1 MATAEDGSTPP
12 FWPWTHAYV
21 INLERRPDRLR
32 SVREWSAQLG
42 VSIERVAA
50 VDGAAAEPAPTV
62 LDPLWDPTPSLQWHR
77 GAAASAARAGAP
89 RAALRMTPGEVGCA
103 LSHVALWRRIAAL
116 GGDARARAHGVLV
129 LEDDARPRFSRR
141 GPPGFAAALGALWP
155 RVPPAS
161 EIVYLGLCDR
171 GRRRARGLPAGV
183 FAPTYG
189 WCTHAMVVWPAAAAR
204 LLERLPVRGPVDTW
218 LADHKWFGL
227 AVYALVQPPGG
238 DDGAAAAAAPWDGRG
253 AYLFSQAGKFRADSD
268 VASSLRVRVKEERR
282 EERDGRDSA
291 ESAPCRNK
299 ETAA

>member
-1 MATAEDGSTPP
+1 M
-12 FWPWTHAYV
+12 
-21 INLERRPDRLR
+21 
-32 SVREWSAQLG
+32 Q
-42 VSIERVAA
+42 
-50 VDGAAAEPAPTV
+50 
-62 LDPLWDPTPSLQWHR
+62 
-77 GAAASAARAGAP
+77 P
-89 RAALRMTPGEVGCA
+89 RA
-103 LSHVALWRRIAAL
+103 W
-116 GGDARARAHGVLV
+116 
-129 LEDDARPRFSRR
+129 
-141 GPPGFAAALGALWP
+141 
-155 RVPPAS
+155 
-161 EIVYLGLCDR
+161 
-171 GRRRARGLPAGV
+171 
-183 FAPTYG
+183 
-189 WCTHAMVVWPAAAAR
+189 R

>member
-50 VDGAAAEPAPTV
+50 VDGAAAEP
-62 LDPLWDPTPSLQWHR
+62 
-77 GAAASAARAGAP
+77 
-89 RAALRMTPGEVGCA
+89 
-103 LSHVALWRRIAAL
+103 
-116 GGDARARAHGVLV
+116 
-129 LEDDARPRFSRR
+129 
-141 GPPGFAAALGALWP
+141 
-155 RVPPAS
+155 
-161 EIVYLGLCDR
+161 
-171 GRRRARGLPAGV
+171 
-183 FAPTYG
+183 
-189 WCTHAMVVWPAAAAR
+189 
-204 LLERLPVRGPVDTW
+204 
-218 LADHKWFGL
+218 
-227 AVYALVQPPGG
+227 
-238 DDGAAAAAAPWDGRG
+238 WDGRG